1 MNARPHGDETGHTEP
16 ALLLDCRGI
25 SDALGVSRHVAEG
38 IMAELVKVRL
48 GHRVFV
54 YREHVLRHVKEREVR

>member
-1 MNARPHGDETGHTEP
+1 
-16 ALLLDCRGI
+16 
-25 SDALGVSRHVAEG
+25 
-38 IMAELVKVRL
+38 MAELVKVRL